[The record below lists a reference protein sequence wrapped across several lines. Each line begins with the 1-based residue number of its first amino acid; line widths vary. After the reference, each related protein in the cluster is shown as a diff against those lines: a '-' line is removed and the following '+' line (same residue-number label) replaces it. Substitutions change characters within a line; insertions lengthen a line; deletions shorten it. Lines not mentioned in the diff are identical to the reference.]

1 MYFSSSFECPLDI
14 DEKEIP
20 DCGLVNVDLRAYN
33 QKKLRS
39 HLPQAFVF
47 CSMFERSWVNEN
59 ILLPLYICICYLST
73 AQIYLIIYVY
83 PVYGSKRMANINGI

>member
-33 QKKLRS
+33 QKKLRR

-47 CSMFERSWVNEN
+47 CSMFERS
-59 ILLPLYICICYLST
+59 
-73 AQIYLIIYVY
+73 
-83 PVYGSKRMANINGI
+83 